1 MTIYFYCPL
10 CIRAFIDCVSHWS
23 YKSPSVCTLRVAH
36 WCLMG
41 CKLSTACLSRICCC
55 TQYCTDLY
63 THCTP
68 HCTSHFQCTLHC
80 TMTVHCTQTG
90 PINLPPASRLKL
102 IFFLQR
108 MTSLSTMR
116 PMDRTIPILDLRN
129 VFLSLDDSFFIH
141 HLKFSIW
148 TIIYTWSKNN
158 VVENGILFEVK
169 SYKTFN
175 NQIVC
180 GPFSHPSRHYT
191 I

>member
-1 MTIYFYCPL
+1 MYTEWLTGVWWGASSLLP
-10 CIRAFIDCVSHWS
+10 VSTAYVAVHNTALI
-23 YKSPSVCTLRVAH
+23 CTLTVH
-36 WCLMG
+36 H
-41 CKLSTACLSRICCC
+41 TALRTFSA
-55 TQYCTDLY
+55 LY
-63 THCTP
+63 THCT
-68 HCTSHFQCTLHC
+68 
-80 TMTVHCTQTG
+80 MTGHCTQTG

>member
-1 MTIYFYCPL
+1 MYTEWLTGVWWGASSLLPVSTAYVAVHNTALICTLTVHQCTIYN
-10 CIRAFIDCVSHWS
+10 DC
-23 YKSPSVCTLRVAH
+23 TR
-36 WCLMG
+36 
-41 CKLSTACLSRICCC
+41 
-55 TQYCTDLY
+55 
-63 THCTP
+63 
-68 HCTSHFQCTLHC
+68 
-80 TMTVHCTQTG
+80 VHCPQTG
-90 PINLPPASRLKL
+90 PINLLPASRLKL